1 VTANLSP
8 LIGTVQK
15 RMPTLT
21 RTATNPNP
29 LAVIVHLQPVTDPRK
44 TRTNAL

>member
-15 RMPTLT
+15 HMPTLT
-21 RTATNPNP
+21 QTATPHTAGP
-29 LAVIVHLQPVTDPRK
+29 LGGIGVP
-44 TRTNAL
+44 